1 MEKVYHNRPN
11 FLGSEVGLVTKTITV
26 PSSFATYVTENG
38 RKIVKAGT
46 IFTSPH
52 YGLLFE
58 DADIT
63 DGDVIRPLMIGGYYI
78 DSRLPATASS
88 YVSYFAASGLFPF
101 VEEDA
106 TRPDFGTTGLT
117 KLTAPSGSA
126 VLGVITWSA
135 ITGAL
140 GYNIFNGNREFIKKV
155 DSATYTATATGN
167 YYIQAIGDNVNNYS
181 SDLSDAVTVSAL
193 E

>member
-26 PSSFATYVTENG
+26 PSSFASYVTENG

-78 DSRLPATASS
+78 DGRLPSSAAS
-88 YVSYFAASGLFPF
+88 YVSYFAAEGLFPF

-106 TRPDFGTTGLT
+106 TRPNFGATGLE
-117 KLTAPSGSA
+117 KLSAPSGSA
-126 VLGVITWSA
+126 SAAVISWTA
-135 ITGAL
+135 ITGAV
-140 GYNIFNGNREFIKKV
+140 GYNVYSGAGAFITKV
-155 DSATYTATATGN
+155 DTNSYTATATGD
-167 YYIQAIGDNVNNYS
+167 YKLQAIGDNINNYS
-181 SDLSDAVTVSAL
+181 SDLSSAVTVSAL
-193 E
+193 S